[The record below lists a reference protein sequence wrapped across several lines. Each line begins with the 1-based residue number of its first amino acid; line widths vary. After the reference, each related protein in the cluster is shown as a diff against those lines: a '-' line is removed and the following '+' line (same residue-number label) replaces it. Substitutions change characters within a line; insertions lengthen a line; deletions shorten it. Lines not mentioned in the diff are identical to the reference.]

1 MEKMKSY
8 LSQISKA
15 FGYEYNES
23 FFSYLK
29 SISKPNRQAC
39 NREIKEGEGGFRC
52 VDCTLLSNAIF
63 CTDCFNKTK
72 DKHKNHHVLF
82 KPYSN
87 GFCDCGDPTSAI
99 KESFC
104 PEHHGPFI
112 NENEIMNY
120 IKTCID
126 ENILTIINPL
136 LKIETELFN
145 MFDELILFISNL
157 YENNLGLF
165 YFVTLKFT
173 ENFPFETNHKCY
185 QYDENRNK
193 VTIIKENLSEKHS
206 CMSFF
211 SSYDLYVYVKKNK
224 T

>member
-112 NENEIMNY
+112 NEM
-120 IKTCID
+120 K
-126 ENILTIINPL
+126 
-136 LKIETELFN
+136 
-145 MFDELILFISNL
+145 
-157 YENNLGLF
+157 
-165 YFVTLKFT
+165 
-173 ENFPFETNHKCY
+173 
-185 QYDENRNK
+185 
-193 VTIIKENLSEKHS
+193 
-206 CMSFF
+206 
-211 SSYDLYVYVKKNK
+211 
-224 T
+224 